1 MVQTPLTFEDARR
14 LGAALL
20 LMLGA
25 IGIVPHPAT
34 AAGEAAQ
41 AAAPS
46 RDEQEIARL
55 ERELVA
61 AIAAKDLKA
70 YDRLV
75 GEDYVVVNAS
85 GEETTKAQVVAAYT
99 SGERGYSGLQI
110 DEVKAHVFGDTG
122 IVSART
128 LGMRHENGT
137 DVPNRVRYVRVYARR
152 QGVWRAVSQMA
163 APLP

>member
-1 MVQTPLTFEDARR
+1 MLAKTSLVGAVLLVLLGVGLPVPAAAS
-14 LGAALL
+14 GAAR
-20 LMLGA
+20 
-25 IGIVPHPAT
+25 
-34 AAGEAAQ
+34 Q

-46 RDEQEIARL
+46 RDQQEIARL

-75 GEDYVVVNAS
+75 ADDYVVVNAS
-85 GEETTKAQVVAAYT
+85 GEEITKAQVVASYT
-99 SGERGYSGLQI
+99 SGERGYAGLAI

-128 LGMRHENGT
+128 LGMRHENGK